1 MHITLLRHGKP
12 DISQSQL
19 IQPKKFGEWFD
30 AYNGASL
37 CPQHAP
43 DSHILALAKKS
54 KAVVC
59 SDLPRS
65 INSALCLGVKPICAV
80 PLFRE
85 MELPYW
91 SFPAPTLP
99 ANLWAFL
106 FRLCW
111 FAGLKSKVES
121 FKNAKIRAAIATDQL
136 VKLVQEYH
144 QIIFVG
150 HGLLNRF
157 IAKTLLENG
166 WLGPKNP
173 GKQYWQYGVYTYAI
187 T

>member
-1 MHITLLRHGKP
+1 MQITLLRHGKP
-12 DISQSQL
+12 DMPHHKSIS
-19 IQPKKFGEWFD
+19 PKKFGEWID

-37 CPQHAP
+37 CPKHAP
-43 DSHILALAKKS
+43 DSDILTLAKKS

-59 SDLPRS
+59 SDLTRS
-65 INSALCLGVKPICAV
+65 INSALCLGVKPVCAA

-91 SFPAPTLP
+91 SFPAPVLP
-99 ANLWAFL
+99 ANIWAFL

-111 FAGLKSKVES
+111 FAGLTSKAES
-121 FKNAKIRAAIATDQL
+121 FKDAKVRAASATDLL
-136 VKLVQEYH
+136 VKYAQEHH

-166 WLGPKNP
+166 WSGPKNP
-173 GKQYWQYGVYTYAI
+173 GKQYWQYGVYTYA
-187 T
+187 TT